1 MSLIESISFKLQKLK
16 EARNHH
22 LNDGLIQSMEQYRV
36 TVAELRMIEYF
47 EELLMSA
54 TKEEDDDDF
63 ELT

>member
-1 MSLIESISFKLQKLK
+1 
-16 EARNHH
+16 
-22 LNDGLIQSMEQYRV
+22 MEQYRV